1 MRNNRQIIEEFRAN
15 NGRVGGDWQSTRL
28 LLLTT
33 TGAGSDFSHTVPI
46 RYLPDGGGRVL
57 VVASAGGSPRHPAW
71 FTDLVARPRV
81 VVEDGV
87 FVYDAEATV
96 LTGAERDAAFARA
109 VEVDP
114 GWGVDQ
120 RSTARVIP
128 VVALRRLAPGPP
140 KASSPG
146 AGLCLVHDA
155 FRRELRLVR
164 DEVAR
169 SGSVLG
175 AQLRMNCLTLCHGLD
190 THHRTEDARMFAF
203 PGVDDPELARTL
215 ARVRVEHDAMA
226 ALLDRLRAAV
236 NSGARDLLTTVD
248 QLVAELESHLDFE
261 ERELVPLLDAPERHR
276 LVPGS
281 AP

>member
-15 NGRVGGDWQSTRL
+15 NGQVGGDFEDTRL

-33 TGAGSDFSHTVPI
+33 TGSGSGFSHTVPI

-57 VVASAGGSPRHPAW
+57 VVASGGGSSRHPAW
-71 FTDLVARPRV
+71 FGNLVARPRV

-96 LTGAERDAAFARA
+96 LAGAERDAAFARA

-114 GWGVDQ
+114 EWGADQ
-120 RSTARVIP
+120 RATTRVIP
-128 VVALRRLAPGPP
+128 VVALRRLAPGPTT
-140 KASSPG
+140 AGSPG
-146 AGLCLVHDA
+146 AGLCLVHDS

-164 DEVAR
+164 DEEAR

-175 AQLRMNCLTLCHGLD
+175 AQLRMNCLTLCHRLD
-190 THHRTEDARMFAF
+190 IHHRTEDTRMFVFA
-203 PGVDDPELARTL
+203 GDRPELAATL
-215 ARVRVEHDAMA
+215 ARVRAEHESLA
-226 ALLDRLRAAV
+226 ALLDQLREVV
-236 NSGARDLLTTVD
+236 NSGAPDLLATVD
-248 QLVAELESHLDFE
+248 RLVADLESHLDFE
-261 ERELVPLLDAPERHR
+261 ERELVPSLDAPDRNQ
-276 LVPGS
+276 LVPDR